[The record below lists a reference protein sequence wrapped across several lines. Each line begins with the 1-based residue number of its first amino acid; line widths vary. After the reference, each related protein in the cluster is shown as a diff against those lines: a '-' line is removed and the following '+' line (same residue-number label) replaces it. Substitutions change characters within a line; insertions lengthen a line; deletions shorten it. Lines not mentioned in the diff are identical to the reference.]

1 MLKYLL
7 AAMLFGTGSAAVAQ
21 SGLATPEQ
29 NQAVISTLD
38 ALLHQAV
45 EREAQAG
52 AELALS
58 RLELVAVK
66 AERDKLKSISPPP
79 VTAPASTPP

>member
-1 MLKYLL
+1 MLKYLF
-7 AAMLFGTGSAAVAQ
+7 AAVLFGAAPAAVAQ

-66 AERDKLKSISPPP
+66 AERDKLKSTSAAP
-79 VTAPASTPP
+79 VKEPASTSP